1 MVTQKIT
8 DHAKK
13 ALEGNMRIDVHV
25 HTADFDELRKMFFS
39 LNHKVDRI
47 MASNAEL
54 QQSLTDLGNQ
64 LDKAKGEIV
73 QKISDLEAAVAAGGG
88 STPEVDAALEAL
100 KGKVQALDDLHADV

>member
-1 MVTQKIT
+1 MPPKRR
-8 DHAKK
+8 
-13 ALEGNMRIDVHV
+13 EEHV
-25 HTADFDELRKMFFS
+25 HITHHFDECVVDVLRAFS
-39 LNHKVDRI
+39 KSFTTHFHHLERTI

-73 QKISDLEAAVAAGGG
+73 QKIADLEAAVAAGGG